1 MTLPIKLS
9 TKSTTIIGGG
19 KILLPEEVSLE
30 FRSDTYDLKN
40 LLVTIRKGNEERQY
54 KPNGK
59 PIDISDL
66 CKTAGL
72 VEIEASLIA
81 NLQPV
86 KTWRV
91 ESLLLV
97 EVKGGFEAIPEIEAL
112 REEINLVKSA
122 IRDLAKVVNSN
133 EY

>member
-19 KILLPEEVSLE
+19 KILLPEDVSLE
-30 FRSDTYDLKN
+30 FLSDTYDLKN

-54 KPNGK
+54 KPKGK

-97 EVKGGFEAIPEIEAL
+97 EVKGGFEAIPEIEVL

-122 IRDLAKVVNSN
+122 IRDLVKVVNSN